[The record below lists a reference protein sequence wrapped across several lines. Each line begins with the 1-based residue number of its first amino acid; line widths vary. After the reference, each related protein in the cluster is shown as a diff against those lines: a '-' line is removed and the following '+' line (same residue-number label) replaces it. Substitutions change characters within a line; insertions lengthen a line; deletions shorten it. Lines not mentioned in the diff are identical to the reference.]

1 MMADHMTLRRLGKT
15 NVELTALGLG
25 TAGLGGLFESVTDEA
40 ADRVIAQAWNSGC
53 RYFDTSPFYGHG
65 QAELRVGRGLR
76 ARERSQFKLSTKV
89 GRLFRRPESPK
100 DFRPEGWIGGLP
112 FEIRFDYSYDGI
124 MRSVEDSY
132 LRLGLPQIDLILIH
146 DLDSWF
152 HPDPELLS
160 KNRKDLLGSGFHAL
174 EELKTS
180 NVIKAYGAG
189 LNDRATM
196 QWFLEHTQMDFFV
209 LALRYTLLENDVLD
223 DELPKCRARDIGII
237 IGGAF
242 NSGILASGA
251 VSGAKYN
258 YQNATLEIMERV
270 RRIEAICERHK
281 TPLAAAAL
289 QFPAFHP
296 CVTSVIP
303 GALNPDQVKA
313 NIAAFDFD
321 IPQDFWME
329 LKSEKLL
336 RADAP
341 VLQ

>member
-1 MMADHMTLRRLGKT
+1 MIADHMTLRRLGKT
-15 NVELTALGLG
+15 SVDLTALGLG
-25 TAGLGGLFESVTDEA
+25 TAGLGDLFESITNEEA
-40 ADRVIAQAWNSGC
+40 GGVIAEAWNSGC

-65 QAELRVGRGLR
+65 LAELRLGRGLHMR
-76 ARERSQFKLSTKV
+76 KRSQFKLSTKV
-89 GRLFRRPESPK
+89 GRIFHRPENPA
-100 DFRPEGWIGGLP
+100 DFRSEGWRGGLP
-112 FEIRFDYSYDGI
+112 FAIKFDYSYDGI

-132 LRLGLPQIDLILIH
+132 LRLGISEIDLILIH
-146 DLDSWF
+146 DLDCWF
-152 HPDPELLS
+152 HPNPEVLS
-160 KNRKDLLGSGFHAL
+160 KNRKDLLDSGLHAL
-174 EELKTS
+174 ETLKTA

-196 QWFLEHTQMDFFV
+196 QWFLDHMQTDFFL

-223 DELPKCRARDIGII
+223 DELPRCQARNIGII

-258 YQNATLEIMERV
+258 YQTAGPEIMERV
-270 RRIEAICERHK
+270 RRIELVCKRHNI
-281 TPLAAAAL
+281 PLTAAAL

-296 CVTSVIP
+296 CVASVIP
-303 GALNPDQVKA
+303 GALNSDQVKT

-321 IPQDFWME
+321 IPRDFWTE